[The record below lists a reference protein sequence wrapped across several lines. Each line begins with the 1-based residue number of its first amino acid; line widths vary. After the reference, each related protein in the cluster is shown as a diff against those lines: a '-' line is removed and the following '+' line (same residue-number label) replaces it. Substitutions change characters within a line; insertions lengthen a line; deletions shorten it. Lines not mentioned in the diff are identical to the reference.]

1 MKNSRID
8 IRVSED
14 VKLKIKDIAK
24 RKELSV
30 TELLLLGVLKLIKE
44 EELNIL
50 ERNIWILYQY
60 NI

>member
-30 TELLLLGVLKLIKE
+30 TELLLLGILKLIKE

-50 ERNIWILYQY
+50 ERNIWIL
-60 NI
+60 N